1 MIYGIG
7 VDLVKVCRI
16 NHFFEQKKEEK
27 FARKILNDREYA
39 FFVSVLEKNKLKSVL
54 FLAKAFAAKEAVAK
68 ALGTGFRQG
77 VFFKDIEIIK
87 NSVNKPSIVLYGNAL
102 QLSEKKQIKMIH
114 ISLSD
119 EQDCVIAFVIMEV

>member
-1 MIYGIG
+1 M
-7 VDLVKVCRI
+7 
-16 NHFFEQKKEEK
+16 
-27 FARKILNDREYA
+27 NDREYA